1 MKRFLTLILLF
12 ALIALLAGCG
22 TTVHV
27 RHLVPGEVDLSGSR
41 NLAIA
46 STSSY
51 RFSYGRPVSP
61 WVSGLQETD
70 FTLSSGF
77 DANLPDR
84 VAAMATHNLVSAI
97 QGKQYFSLL
106 SPDATDAYLSLS
118 KAGED
123 SMKLLREKGFEI
135 LMESEISYMDVTER
149 VEGVDRRE
157 FVTNS
162 SGTSSEQVTKREYY
176 LVQEATLGLSYM
188 ISSFQTG
195 RIMVSDS
202 ITDKEEK
209 RTRIGIRYYQEDGTY
224 RDERDYNSGFSPSF
238 DSLFQNILERIT
250 ERVAIQLAPSWE
262 TEHFALMKNKPKV
275 PSLELAYDLAKQGE
289 YRRSYEQF
297 LETWKE
303 TQHLGSGYNAAL
315 MLAGLGELQ
324 DAVELMNKVYNLHGD
339 TRSHDTLLILQEA
352 LSQDALAQK
361 QISGEIADDGQGVVM
376 TQYMTM
382 E

>member
-1 MKRFLTLILLF
+1 MKRLLSLVLLCVLLVILS
-12 ALIALLAGCG
+12 GCG

-77 DANLPDR
+77 DADIPDR
-84 VAAMATHNLVSAI
+84 VAAMASQYLISAI
-97 QGKQYFSLL
+97 EDKQYFTLL

-123 SMKLLREKGFEI
+123 SVRLLTEKGFSI
-135 LMESEISYMDVTER
+135 LMTSEISYMDVTER

-162 SGTSSEQVTKREYY
+162 SGLSSEQVTKREYY

-188 ISSFQTG
+188 ISNLKTG
-195 RIMVSDS
+195 RVLVSDS
-202 ITDKEEK
+202 STDKEEK
-209 RTRIGIRYYQEDGTY
+209 RTRIGIRYYQDDGTY
-224 RDERDYNSGFSPSF
+224 RDERDYTSGFSPSF

-250 ERVAIQLAPSWE
+250 ERVAIQLAPSWQ
-262 TEHFALMKNKPKV
+262 TEHFSLMKNKPKV
-275 PSLELAYDLAKQGE
+275 PSLEMAYDLAKQGE
-289 YRRSYEQF
+289 YHRAYEQF
-297 LETWKE
+297 LKTWME
-303 TQHLGSGYNAAL
+303 DQHLGSGYNASL
-315 MLAGLGELQ
+315 MLAGLGKLQ
-324 DAVELMNKVYNLHGD
+324 EAVDLMNQVYNLHGD

-352 LSQDALAQK
+352 LSQDAQAQK
-361 QISGEIADDGQGVVM
+361 QISGEISDDGQGVVM
-376 TQYMTM
+376 TQYMIM